1 MLKYHF
7 SLQCELPF
15 LRAQMSLHPILQLI
29 AKGESDTLDFKKT
42 ISSAAKIAK
51 TMAAFAN
58 HKGGTL
64 LVGVNDNKTIAG
76 VKSEDEKY
84 MLDLAASFYC
94 KPELPIQIVEWELGN
109 KTVLE
114 AIIPEGEHKP
124 YAAKGEDGKWWV
136 YIRVKDKS
144 LLASKVV
151 VDVLKRQSAQTN
163 TLIKYSV
170 HEQSLLRYLDKNE
183 KITLKQL
190 CKLLNISRW
199 RAQRMLINLVSAG
212 VIRNHTNEKEEFF
225 TLS

>member
-1 MLKYHF
+1 M
-7 SLQCELPF
+7 P
-15 LRAQMSLHPILQLI
+15 LHPILLLI
-29 AKGESDTLDFKKT
+29 AKGEGETLDFKKT

-64 LVGVNDNKTIAG
+64 LVGVNDNKTISG

-84 MLDLAASFYC
+84 MLELAAAFYC
-94 KPELPIQIVEWELGN
+94 KPEVKLELTEWELGN
-109 KTVLE
+109 KTVIE
-114 AIIPEGEHKP
+114 AKISEGKVKP
-124 YAAKGEDGKWWV
+124 YYAKDEDGKWWV
-136 YIRVKDKS
+136 YVRVKDQS

-151 VDVLKRQSAQTN
+151 VDVLKRQSAKQN
-163 TLIKYSV
+163 TLITYTK
-170 HEQSLLRYLDKNE
+170 HEQSLLHYLDKNH

-212 VIRNHTNEKEEFF
+212 VIRNHTTEKEEFF